1 MYGKR
6 SVKITVNDISH
17 MARSSTEA
25 VYVYIVSEELEI
37 NLNSDFLQLKWLTN
51 QSRMVKEP
59 VIFYPLRL
67 W

>member
-6 SVKITVNDISH
+6 SVKVTVNDISH